1 MKNNKT
7 ILITGITG
15 QDGIFLTTE
24 LLKRYK
30 KIEIYGT
37 TRKSNNTDYFK
48 KLKYLSPHLDLKN
61 INLINIDLNNFKS
74 IKKIV
79 AETRPNSIYNLSG
92 PSSVYK
98 SINQNKIPLY
108 INNIFNNLT
117 RACIDTEHFPN
128 FYQAS
133 SSEMYGTN
141 GEHILDEKSEFLPNS
156 PYAKSKLINHNL
168 VQKLRLEHD
177 WNIVSGIM
185 FNHESEFR
193 QDDYLFMKIINY
205 ILNIQKAEEQL
216 VLGSV
221 KLSRD
226 WSYAEDIVEGIVDM
240 TESKLSKDYV
250 LGSGVPT
257 TIKDLLKISFGFF
270 NLNWEN
276 YVEIDKNILRK
287 NDPEIRM
294 SNPKLIYKDIGW
306 KTKTSIEKIINKII
320 NYKTTDN

>member
-48 KLKYLSPHLDLKN
+48 KLKYLSPDLDLEN

-74 IKKIV
+74 IKRIV

-117 RACIDTEHFPN
+117 RACIDTGHFPN

-168 VQKLRLEHD
+168 VEKLRLEHD

-257 TIKDLLKISFGFF
+257 TIKDLLTISFGFF

-287 NDPEIRM
+287 NDPEIRI
-294 SNPKLIYKDIGW
+294 SNPKLIHKDIGW

>member
-1 MKNNKT
+1 MKNNTT

-15 QDGIFLTTE
+15 QDGIFLTNE
-24 LLKRYK
+24 LLKKYK
-30 KIEIYGT
+30 KIDIYGT

-48 KLKYLSPHLDLKN
+48 KLRYLSPNLNLEN
-61 INLINIDLNNFKS
+61 INLVNIDLNNFKS
-74 IKKIV
+74 IRTIIS
-79 AETRPNSIYNLSG
+79 ETRPDSIYNFSG

-98 SINQNKIPLY
+98 SINQSKIPQD
-108 INNIFNNLT
+108 INNIFKNLT
-117 RACIDTEHFPN
+117 KACVDTRHFPN

-141 GEHILDEKSEFLPNS
+141 SEHILDEKSEFLPNS

-168 VQKLRLEHD
+168 VQKLRLKYD

-205 ILNIQKAEEQL
+205 ILNIQKSEDQL
-216 VLGSV
+216 VLGSL

-257 TIKDLLKISFGFF
+257 TIKDLLEISFGCF
-270 NLNWEN
+270 NLKWEN
-276 YVEIDKNILRK
+276 YVEIDKNILRN
-287 NDPEIRM
+287 NDPDKRI
-294 SNPKLIYKDIGW
+294 SNPKLIHKDIGW

-320 NYKTTDN
+320 KYKTINN